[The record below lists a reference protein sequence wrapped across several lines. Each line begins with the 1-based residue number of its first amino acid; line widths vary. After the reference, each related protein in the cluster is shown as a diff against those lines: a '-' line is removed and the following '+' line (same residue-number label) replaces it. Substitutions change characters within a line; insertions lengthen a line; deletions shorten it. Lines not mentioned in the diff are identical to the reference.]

1 MIGLSLSTCVQDILR
16 GRVAESDVE
25 KIITAVC
32 PDKDNTMDMII
43 GAYMDFYWHS
53 FPREEVLAL
62 LSRLTIEHPRLQ
74 DDKRFPIAAP
84 RWVKN
89 EADIKWSKDH
99 A

>member
-16 GRVAESDVE
+16 GDVAESDVE

-32 PDKDNTMDMII
+32 PDKDNTWDMIV
-43 GAYMDFYWHS
+43 GSYFDFYWHS

-62 LSRLTIEHPRLQ
+62 LRRLTIEHPRLQ
-74 DDKRFPIAAP
+74 DYKRFPIAAP
-84 RWVKN
+84 RWVEN
-89 EADIKWSKDH
+89 ESEIVWSKDH